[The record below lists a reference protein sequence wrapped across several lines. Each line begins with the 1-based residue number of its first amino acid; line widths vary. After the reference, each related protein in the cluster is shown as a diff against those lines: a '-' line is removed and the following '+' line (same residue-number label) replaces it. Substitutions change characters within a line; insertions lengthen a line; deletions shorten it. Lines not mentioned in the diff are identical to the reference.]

1 MAVAGPLV
9 DRSRP
14 DRDRVVAIDQTAVT
28 LEIRPRA
35 RFDVV
40 DVRRRMRETHGT
52 TLEAFPQALY
62 CSFHTTAGY
71 LDQRTAWRLNMRRTG
86 VTPYLRAFQTVF
98 PEGAGYRHDELHLRR
113 ELSEEQRR
121 VEPRNGD
128 AHLAFISAGL
138 RTCVTYRQRRGE
150 SVYFIDLDGIN
161 GGSPRHRVTTI
172 LGFTSEDVV
181 ARDRLVIPI
190 APRSVDSVNLKD
202 PSLGL
207 FEQLEEL
214 IARHEVTTGRVH
226 ITLAAGERQAALTI
240 NEYETLLM
248 QHDLPDVIR
257 NPFRFMGDRRRPLP
271 HARAV
276 RTPSAIAA
284 RFLRLQRSVSLL
296 VSDDGAGG
304 GGHLVHGRF
313 QSPILLQWAPADG
326 RRREIEVTLTR
337 FR

>member
-1 MAVAGPLV
+1 MAGHLL
-9 DRSRP
+9 DRARP
-14 DRDRVVAIDQTAVT
+14 ERDRVVEMHQTGVT

-40 DVRRRMRETHGT
+40 DVRRRVFEMHGGM
-52 TLEAFPQALY
+52 LEECPQVLY

-71 LDQRTAWRLNMRRTG
+71 LDQRTVRRLNTRSNG
-86 VTPYLRAFQTVF
+86 VAPYLRAFQTVF

-128 AHLAFISAGL
+128 SHLAFISAGL
-138 RTCVTYRQRRGE
+138 RSCVTYRHRPGE

-161 GGSPRHRVTTI
+161 EGCPRRRLTTI
-172 LGFTSEDVV
+172 LGFTCEEVV
-181 ARDRLVIPI
+181 ARHCLVIPMTAHAI
-190 APRSVDSVNLKD
+190 DSVNLRD

-214 IARHEVTTGRVH
+214 IARHEVTQGRIH
-226 ITLAAGERQAALTI
+226 MTLAAGERQAALTI

-248 QHDLPDVIR
+248 QHDVPEVIR
-257 NPFRFMGDRRRPLP
+257 NPFRFMADRRRPL
-271 HARAV
+271 ARPRVV
-276 RTPSAIAA
+276 RSSRMITCKQ
-284 RFLRLQRSVSLL
+284 FLRLQRSVSLL
-296 VSDDGAGG
+296 VSDGGTNGG
-304 GGHLVHGRF
+304 GRVVHGRF
-313 QSPILLQWAPADG
+313 QSPILLQWGVAEG
-326 RRREIEVTLTR
+326 CRRDVEVTLTR

>member
-1 MAVAGPLV
+1 MAIGQAE
-9 DRSRP
+9 
-14 DRDRVVAIDQTAVT
+14 IT

-40 DVRRRMRETHGT
+40 DVRRRVLETHGR

-71 LDQRTAWRLNMRRTG
+71 LDQRTVWRLKMRRNG
-86 VTPYLRAFQTVF
+86 VTPYLREFQALF

-128 AHLAFISAGL
+128 SHLAFISAGL
-138 RTCVTYRQRRGE
+138 RTCVTYRHRRGE

-172 LGFTSEDVV
+172 LGFTSEEVV
-181 ARDRLVIPI
+181 ARDRLAIPI
-190 APRSVDSVNLKD
+190 AARSVDSVNLKD

-214 IARHEVTTGRVH
+214 IARYEVTKGRIH
-226 ITLAAGERQAALTI
+226 MTLAAGERQAALTI

-248 QHDLPDVIR
+248 QHDLPEVIR
-257 NPFRFMGDRRRPLP
+257 NPFRFMGDRRRSLA

-276 RTPSAIAA
+276 RTPRIIAA

-296 VSDDGAGG
+296 VSDGGTDG
-304 GGHLVHGRF
+304 GGHMVQGRF
-313 QSPILLQWAPADG
+313 QSPILLQWGPADG
-326 RRREIEVTLTR
+326 HTRHIEVTLTR

>member
-1 MAVAGPLV
+1 M
-9 DRSRP
+9 
-14 DRDRVVAIDQTAVT
+14 AIDKAEIT

-40 DVRRRMRETHGT
+40 DVRRRVLETHGRM
-52 TLEAFPQALY
+52 LEAFPQALY

-71 LDQRTAWRLNMRRTG
+71 LDQRTVWRLNMRRDG
-86 VTPYLRAFQTVF
+86 VTPYLSAFQTVF
-98 PEGAGYRHDELHLRR
+98 PEGAGYRHDALHLRR

-128 AHLAFISAGL
+128 SHLAFISAGL
-138 RTCVTYRQRRGE
+138 RTCVTYRHWPDE

-190 APRSVDSVNLKD
+190 AARSVDSVNLKD

-207 FEQLEEL
+207 FEQLEDL
-214 IARHEVTTGRVH
+214 IARYEVTKGRIH
-226 ITLAAGERQAALTI
+226 MTLAARERQAALTV

-248 QHDLPDVIR
+248 EYDLPDVIR
-257 NPFRFMGDRRRPLP
+257 NPFRFMRDRRRSLACP
-271 HARAV
+271 RAV
-276 RTPSAIAA
+276 RTSRTIAA

-296 VSDDGAGG
+296 VSDGGTDG
-304 GGHLVHGRF
+304 GGHLVQGRF
-313 QSPILLQWAPADG
+313 QSPILFQWGPADG
-326 RRREIEVTLTR
+326 PTRDIEVTLTR